1 MYLSKQTKGKILA
14 GGPDIVMYLHM
25 QDKLTLSLTNLLLG
39 VESPELLHIL
49 SERSENFK
57 TSCILNL
64 HRMWSAYK
72 ASRE

>member
-1 MYLSKQTKGKILA
+1 
-14 GGPDIVMYLHM
+14 MYLHM
-25 QDKLTLSLTNLLLG
+25 QDKLILMNLLLG
-39 VESPELLHIL
+39 VEFPELLHIL
-49 SERSENFK
+49 SERSKHFK